1 MKSPFKII
9 TCDMGPNVFL
19 KDVLLSL
26 SFLFHKKQGSNNMRL
41 LEKRFSQKFDAEAI
55 SFNSGRT
62 SLMAI
67 LHSLGLVEGN
77 EVLIQAYTCV
87 AVPDA
92 LIWSG
97 CKPVYV
103 DIDENNFSLDPK
115 NLERKINKKTKAI
128 IIQHTFGIPAQLE
141 EIIKIAK
148 KHHLYIIEDCA
159 HATGVKYHDKY
170 LGRFG
175 DAAFFSFGR
184 DKMLSSVYGGM
195 VITENQVLAKKLKKY
210 QDTLE
215 YPSNIWV
222 FEQLLYNPLVFIIIQ
237 TYKFLSLGKFLH
249 FLVKKL
255 GILSKAVQE
264 NEKKGGKPE
273 YFPKKMSE
281 QLALLAL
288 SQLERLDLF
297 NSKRL
302 DMCKYYQE
310 ELTSLPF
317 KNPPSNYPL
326 LRYIIRAAER
336 DKIRLFVRSFGIYLD
351 SWYDLPIAPKGTD
364 FKAIGYTAGSC
375 PTAEKVAKES
385 LNLPTNPN
393 LSKEGAK
400 KVVEVL
406 RRYYAQK

>member
-1 MKSPFKII
+1 MSSPFKII

-19 KDVLLSL
+19 KDALLSL
-26 SFLFHKKQGSNNMRL
+26 LLLFHREENSNSVKI
-41 LEKRFSQKFDAEAI
+41 LEKKFSQKFNSQAI
-55 SFNSGRT
+55 AFNSGRT

-67 LHSLGLVEGN
+67 LHSLGLKEGD
-77 EVLIQAYTCV
+77 EILIQAYTCV

-92 LIWSG
+92 IMWSK
-97 CKPVYV
+97 CKPIFV
-103 DIDENNFSLDPK
+103 DIDENNFNLDSK
-115 NLERKINKKTKAI
+115 NLERKITKKTKAI

-210 QDTLE
+210 QDNLE
-215 YPSNIWV
+215 LPGNVWV
-222 FEQLLYNPLVFIIIQ
+222 FKQLLYNPLVFIITQ
-237 TYKFLSLGKFLH
+237 TFKFLYFGKLLH
-249 FLVKKL
+249 FLGKKF
-255 GILSKAVQE
+255 GALSKAVQE
-264 NEKKGGKPE
+264 TEKTGGRPE
-273 YFPKKMSE
+273 YFPQKMPTS
-281 QLALLAL
+281 LAKLAL
-288 SQLERLDLF
+288 SQLERLDSF
-297 NSKRL
+297 NTWRL
-302 DMCKYYQE
+302 DISRYYQE
-310 ELTSLPF
+310 ELAGLPF
-317 KNPPSNYPL
+317 KNPPPGFSL
-326 LRYIIRAAER
+326 LRYVIKAKDR
-336 DKIRLFVRSFGIYLD
+336 DKIKIFAKNFGIFLD

-364 FKAIGYTAGSC
+364 FTAIGYIANNC
-375 PTAEKVAKES
+375 PIAEKVAEES

-406 RRYYAQK
+406 RRYYAQN